1 MSHLLTPNNT
11 DTTEVQ
17 LPVKCGSKSAIF
29 LPSRMGRDGKSA
41 GKSIKYQGKWI
52 TPSEFEKCAGV
63 PAKKWK
69 QSVRFNDKP
78 IGIWIEEN
86 KASQVASVNPPC
98 KQHSDTQEC
107 GNNASVV

>member
-11 DTTEVQ
+11 DTEVQ

-41 GKSIKYQGKWI
+41 GKCIKYQGKWI

-86 KASQVASVNPPC
+86 KASQVASVNLPC